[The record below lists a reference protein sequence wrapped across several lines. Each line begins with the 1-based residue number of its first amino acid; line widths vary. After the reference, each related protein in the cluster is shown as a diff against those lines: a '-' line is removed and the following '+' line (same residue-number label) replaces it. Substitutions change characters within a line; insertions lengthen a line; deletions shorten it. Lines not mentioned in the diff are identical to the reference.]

1 MSALCL
7 RKVDPLL
14 AKVSR
19 ELGAG
24 QCLSFQRQG
33 PTGRA
38 DLAAADRL

>member
-14 AKVSR
+14 AQVSR

-24 QCLSFQRQG
+24 QCLTLQR
-33 PTGRA
+33 
-38 DLAAADRL
+38 